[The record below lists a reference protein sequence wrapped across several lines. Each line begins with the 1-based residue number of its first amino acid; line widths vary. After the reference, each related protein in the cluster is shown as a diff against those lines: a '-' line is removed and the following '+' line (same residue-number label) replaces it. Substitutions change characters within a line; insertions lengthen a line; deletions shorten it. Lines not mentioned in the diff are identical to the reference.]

1 MSTGIKKTKI
11 ENLSEK
17 DILSSLSLSRADAL
31 NKIVNSSRPEQLRRT
46 VYLSSGGKYYKYVDY
61 LLKFAY
67 DLGYVPIHPILT
79 LNYYISSISH
89 DNDKGE
95 IVKDCFSLMENC
107 TELWVFEEKK
117 PSFGLDTEDI
127 SKKHITKYPEGVLA
141 EIAWWKRYKGD
152 NPIRFFT
159 WKDIGIPKYL
169 PKNTWKLIPEES
181 IMGIPEDDN
190 PSRFGIIDLGSST
203 IKLSIIESK
212 ELGNTEILF
221 KKSVTTN
228 LAEDFFDTKTIKKE
242 AMDRTIQALKDLKD
256 EGVTHGV
263 NDFKLIGTKVIRDA
277 SNSDLFIQQIKED
290 VGLTLKIL
298 SKEEELELIKKA
310 VTESFTSKDVDLV
323 IINAGGGSSQ
333 ISYVVAGETF
343 NYSLPVGISDLNER
357 FLLEY
362 PISKE
367 LYKEMKNYI
376 KDIITREIK
385 SIPGKD
391 TIVYT
396 GGELDY
402 MLITGFPLEEYTN
415 SISHPKQISV
425 KEFKRRCSE
434 MRELSLSDIQSFM
447 PSNPN
452 WMNGAIASNTLLEV
466 LCELF
471 KIKTIIP
478 SNKNINDGIV
488 ATMQ

>member
-1 MSTGIKKTKI
+1 MSTGIKRARI
-11 ENLSEK
+11 ENINEK

-31 NKIVNSSRPEQLRRT
+31 NKIVNTSRPEKLRKT

-61 LLKFAY
+61 LLKFVY
-67 DLGYVPIHPILT
+67 DSGYVPIHPILT

-89 DNDKGE
+89 NNDKEE

-107 TELWVFEEKK
+107 TELWVFDDRK
-117 PSFGLDTEDI
+117 PSFGLDTEDA

-141 EIAWWKRYKGD
+141 EIAWWKRYKSN

-169 PKNTWKLIPEES
+169 PESTWQLIPEES
-181 IMGIPEDDN
+181 GTEIIESDN

-203 IKLSIIESK
+203 VKLSIIESR
-212 ELGNTEILF
+212 ELGNTQVLF
-221 KKSVTTN
+221 KKAVTTN
-228 LAEDFFDTKTIKKE
+228 LAEDFFDTKIIKKE
-242 AMDRTIQALKDLKD
+242 AMDRTVQALKDLKE
-256 EGVTHGV
+256 EGITNGV

-277 SNSDLFIQQIKED
+277 NNSQLFIQEIKEQ
-290 VGLTLKIL
+290 VGLSLEIL
-298 SKEEELELIKKA
+298 SKEEELELVKKA
-310 VTESFTSKDVDLV
+310 VKESFNSKDVDLV
-323 IINAGGGSSQ
+323 IVNAGGGSSQ
-333 ISYVVAGETF
+333 ISFTF
-343 NYSLPVGISDLNER
+343 EGKEYNYSLQVGISDLNEK
-357 FLLEY
+357 FLSDY
-362 PISKE
+362 PISNE
-367 LYKEMKNYI
+367 LYEKMKKYI
-376 KDIITREIK
+376 KGIIEKEIK
-385 SIPGKD
+385 NIPNKE

-402 MLITGFPLEEYTN
+402 MLITGFPLREYN
-415 SISHPKQISV
+415 DSISHPKQISV
-425 KEFKRRCSE
+425 KEFIQRCFE
-434 MRELSLSDIQSFM
+434 MRELNLEEIQSFM
-447 PSNPN
+447 PTNSN

-488 ATMQ
+488 ITMQ